1 MKNVTENKK
10 GGARPGAGRPRG
22 SGRYGEPTKVM
33 RVPVSK
39 VDAVRRFLQP
49 DALDTINTVQPAST
63 NPTSA
68 PRPLFSSRV
77 PAGFPCPAEDYQEP
91 ALDLNTHLIQ
101 HREAT
106 FFMRVQG
113 HSMTGAGIHDGDL
126 LVVDRALEP
135 KDGDIVI
142 AVLDGELTVKRLRLH
157 GEGVTLQAE
166 NPDYDDIVLADLQE
180 LQVWGVVTSVIHS
193 FR

>member
-1 MKNVTENKK
+1 
-10 GGARPGAGRPRG
+10 
-22 SGRYGEPTKVM
+22 M
-33 RVPVSK
+33 RVPQSQVE
-39 VDAVRRFLQP
+39 AVRRFLQTETQGNVAEIQAATATP
-49 DALDTINTVQPAST
+49 TAL
-63 NPTSA
+63 

-77 PAGFPCPAEDYQEP
+77 PAGFPSPAEDYQEP
-91 ALDLNTHLIQ
+91 ALDLNSHLIQ

-126 LVVDRALEP
+126 LVVDRVLEP

-142 AVLDGELTVKRLRLH
+142 AVLDGELTVKRLRLN
-157 GEGVTLQAE
+157 GDSVTLQAE
-166 NPDYDDIVLADLQE
+166 NPDYDDIVLSDLQE